1 MDHEQ
6 TGRV

>member
-6 TGRV
+6 IMR